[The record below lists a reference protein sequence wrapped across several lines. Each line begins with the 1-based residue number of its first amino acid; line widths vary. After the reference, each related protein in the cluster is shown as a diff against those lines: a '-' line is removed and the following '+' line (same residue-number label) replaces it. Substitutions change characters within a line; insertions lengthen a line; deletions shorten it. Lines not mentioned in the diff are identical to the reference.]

1 MLASTSGKAPD
12 SVSSQDRAA
21 APPGWDTNPSAWR
34 ERLPIVGLGALGF
47 VVALYLTA
55 FQYGW
60 IEAVWEPFFGDG
72 SREILQSRVSEVLPI
87 KDAALGAIGYLLDVV
102 SGALYGQDRWRRQ
115 PWIVILFGIAV
126 GPLGA
131 GSILLVILQ
140 PVLIGNFCTLC
151 LLTAVISVAM
161 IGPAMDEVLAS
172 LQFLRR
178 ARDEGRSL
186 WAAFWGRGDADRPLT
201 AGDRGS

>member
-1 MLASTSGKAPD
+1 ME
-12 SVSSQDRAA
+12 SQDRASP
-21 APPGWDTNPSAWR
+21 PPGWDTNPSAWV
-34 ERLPIVGLGALGF
+34 ERLPILVLASIGL
-47 VVALYLTA
+47 VIALYLTA

-60 IEAVWEPFFGDG
+60 VQTVWEPFFGSG
-72 SREILQSRVSEVLPI
+72 SREILESRVSRILPI
-87 KDAALGAIGYLLDVV
+87 QDAALGAIGYLLDVV
-102 SGALYGQDRWRRQ
+102 SGAMFGQDRWRRQ

-151 LLTAVISVAM
+151 LATAVISVLM

-178 ARDEGRSL
+178 ARDEGRSV
-186 WAAFWGRGDADRPLT
+186 WDAFWGRGRSDRPVVAT
-201 AGDRGS
+201 DGAP